1 MKYHYILFIMLI
13 SMLFSTSTYADNT
26 TDSVKL
32 ITDEAEYDVELEDNP
47 TAKAFLDLL
56 PLEVDMDDLNS
67 NEKFVTLNTTLTSKP
82 EKVNQINS
90 GDLMLY
96 GDDCIVVF
104 YESFNTSYEYTRI
117 GHVKDFKKPENDKVN
132 VKFVK
137 K

>member
-1 MKYHYILFIMLI
+1 
-13 SMLFSTSTYADNT
+13 MLFSTSTYADNT

-32 ITDEAEYDVELEDNP
+32 ITDEAEYEVELEDNP
-47 TAKAFLDLL
+47 TTKAFLDLL

-104 YESFNTSYEYTRI
+104 YDSFNTSYEYTCI
-117 GHVKDFKKPENDKVN
+117 GHVKNFKKPENDKVK